1 MKVTNDE
8 LYRGS
13 AVLPRT
19 PRKTVSALLITAAL
33 CAVVFFIAEQLP
45 ASWLFELCTVA
56 AASVRVNKI
65 LREGTF
71 TVTYVLTDGI
81 LKIYTRYGLIEKL
94 TDVVYL
100 DNASVSADRIT
111 HGGRIIRFYPDKKL
125 KKLLN
130 I

>member
-1 MKVTNDE
+1 M
-8 LYRGS
+8 Y
-13 AVLPRT
+13 
-19 PRKTVSALLITAAL
+19 
-33 CAVVFFIAEQLP
+33 
-45 ASWLFELCTVA
+45 
-56 AASVRVNKI
+56 I
-65 LREGTF
+65 LS
-71 TVTYVLTDGI
+71 I

>member
-1 MKVTNDE
+1 M
-8 LYRGS
+8 
-13 AVLPRT
+13 
-19 PRKTVSALLITAAL
+19 
-33 CAVVFFIAEQLP
+33 
-45 ASWLFELCTVA
+45 
-56 AASVRVNKI
+56 NKI

-94 TDVVYL
+94 TDVIYL
-100 DNASVSADRIT
+100 DNASVRADRIT
-111 HGGRIIRFYPDKKL
+111 HNGRIIQFYPDKKL

>member
-1 MKVTNDE
+1 M
-8 LYRGS
+8 
-13 AVLPRT
+13 
-19 PRKTVSALLITAAL
+19 
-33 CAVVFFIAEQLP
+33 
-45 ASWLFELCTVA
+45 
-56 AASVRVNKI
+56 NKI